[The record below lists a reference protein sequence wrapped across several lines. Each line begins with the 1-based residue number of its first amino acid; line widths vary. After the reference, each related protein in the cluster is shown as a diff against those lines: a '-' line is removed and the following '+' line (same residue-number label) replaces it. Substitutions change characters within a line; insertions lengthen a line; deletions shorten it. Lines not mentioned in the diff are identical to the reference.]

1 MKKNRKQIAASL
13 LLALSLTA
21 CGSQNT
27 AVSGT
32 EEPAKSESE
41 EKEST
46 SPTTGSASSE
56 TTAAGL
62 FIPGTYEAGAQGFG
76 GEVTV
81 TITVTEDEITE
92 VVIKGDGETPSL
104 GGVAV
109 ERLGKA
115 MVEAQ
120 APEVDSI
127 SGATVTSNAIIA
139 AATEAL
145 TKAGA
150 DVAALN
156 ANKKDS
162 AVSGERKEETL
173 ETDIVIIGAGGAG
186 MTAAISAKQAKIFFC
201 WKKWHMPAAIPR
213 KLPAA

>member
-1 MKKNRKQIAASL
+1 MKQIAASL
-13 LLALSLTA
+13 LLALSLTV

-27 AVSGT
+27 TVSGT
-32 EEPAKSESE
+32 EGPAKSESE
-41 EKEST
+41 EKESA
-46 SPTTGSASSE
+46 SLTTGSASSE

-62 FIPGTYEAGAQGFG
+62 FIPGTYKAGAQGFG

-81 TITVTEDEITE
+81 TVTVAGDEITE
-92 VVIKGDGETPSL
+92 VLIKGDGETPSL

-120 APEVDSI
+120 APKVDII
-127 SGATVTSNAIIA
+127 SGTTVTSNAIIA

-150 DVAALN
+150 DVTALN
-156 ANKKDS
+156 ANKQDS
-162 AVSGERKEETL
+162 AVSGERN
-173 ETDIVIIGAGGAG
+173 
-186 MTAAISAKQAKIFFC
+186 
-201 WKKWHMPAAIPR
+201 
-213 KLPAA
+213 LPAFRQRLFLFVFERNVCLVEAILP